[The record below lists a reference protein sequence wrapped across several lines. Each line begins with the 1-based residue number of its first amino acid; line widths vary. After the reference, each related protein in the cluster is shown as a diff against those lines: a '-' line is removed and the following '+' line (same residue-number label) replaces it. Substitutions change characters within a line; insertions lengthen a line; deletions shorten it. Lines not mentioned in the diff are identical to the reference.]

1 MTKANWSIFDAKFS
15 NDKETAFQW
24 FSYLLF
30 CREVNRPKGLFG
42 YFNQSVLETE
52 PVLFESE
59 CVGWQAKHY
68 SKTLGHYTDKIVE
81 ILQNLKIKYPEVKKL
96 FFYTNQLWGESQR
109 GRKPKGLQTI
119 ERLCKDLEISIEWK
133 DANYFDSEFV
143 ALQNE
148 DLSKY
153 FFIQNDK
160 SSNCFQKLKEHTDRI
175 ITNINPYIPLKNG
188 SIILNR
194 TNEIEQIEASDKQI
208 TILHGE
214 GGCGKTAIVK
224 QLYQQK
230 KDKPFF
236 ILKAFE
242 LNGKSFDNI
251 FHGCTEN
258 EITEIFIGE
267 EEKYFVL
274 DSAEKLLGIPDKEVY
289 KELVNF
295 LIKNKW
301 KIIVTTR
308 NEYLDALIFEFSN
321 IFNCSYHTI
330 SIEKF
335 TEEELSICFKKNNL
349 ELPSDLRLRTLILNP
364 FYLNIFI
371 SIQNEQKKNTYKAF
385 KSEVWKHISN
395 SSNELIKLS
404 IAKAERGVFYLD
416 TTNVDNTTLETMQRD
431 GVITKEGSKYFIS
444 HDLFEEIAIEEF
456 IDKQFFDSQDYN
468 SFLFSIGTSLII
480 RRCYRHWLSEKYEDK
495 NEIIINQS
503 IDYLL
508 ESKLQSF
515 WIDETLI
522 SVLLSTSANLFFDLS
537 KSKLLMGKL
546 ELLSKTAI
554 QLRLTCKEFNKA
566 LLTTLGLPL
575 SLRVI
580 DETFLRPIGSGWIA
594 FIHFV
599 FENSTEIGIENL
611 FFILPL
617 LNDWTRNNN
626 TSETTREA
634 GLLALQFY
642 EWLFNNEKRYKYSNY
657 KTLLFQIICDSSK
670 EIENELHDI
679 FNKVIINKWKS
690 YNDPYVDFI
699 HSILNDYKYSLIY
712 KSLPKDILKLMD
724 FFWKKEQKTENEIVY
739 HFSSHEIEDYYG
751 IESDYTTKA
760 FPPSALKTPIW
771 WLLQYD
777 FKSTIDFL
785 ISFMT
790 TCVDNLNK
798 SKKEYFNET
807 TLLDVHIKEK
817 IIKQYS
823 NSALWG
829 MHRGAEGAEPYLLQ
843 SMHMALEKYLL
854 NQAKDEKKVN
864 KVTDILFNLLEK
876 AHSVS
881 FTSVVV
887 SVILAYPDKYYPV
900 AYELF
905 KNKEFFL
912 LDFLRCFKESE
923 VESCYRISNS
933 DRDYIYTNERLE
945 TCRENWRK
953 THLEQLFFKLQFTK
967 LSSSETDEE
976 FFTRRQ
982 SLYSILDN
990 FYSNLPQINEQSE
1003 DDKKWRIVL
1012 ARMDSRKMSPK
1023 EETIDGKK
1031 YISFIPKV
1039 DDDLKHFQIQSNK
1052 TNELLNDKYLSLR
1065 LWSFY
1070 QWRHEEKLLEK
1081 YPDFKDPHFV
1091 IKQVQELITSL
1102 ENENSSE
1109 YSLLFNR
1116 FLPGIVCSCLI
1127 RDFLEFLTN
1136 KEYLYCKNIVIEY
1149 SFMPFGNNY
1158 NYQITDGTENAIYV
1172 LGKIF
1177 AIEKEYDEKQSII
1190 ISLILN
1196 LLRDDEVGM
1205 SGKACRE
1212 DAINSIIAYLNVET
1226 RNKII
1231 WAFVILEPKWNECL
1245 QKKQELLWSRKIT
1258 KQQII
1263 EQFIEDNQTIFTKCI
1278 SNEEVSLFEEDIKQL
1293 SICGL
1298 HVFLSMA
1305 YSCFN
1310 SYIHLLNVIIVKIS
1324 NYFND
1329 EYTIDKINYMDKY
1342 RLAKNLALSIFFLNK
1357 TECKNCLENI
1367 FCSCKDS
1374 EFIKMLY
1381 EELIAAED
1389 YLKKY
1394 EEFWDIWNY
1403 SKDLIFNINSE
1414 QLINTYLFALTPWK
1428 KNAKEWHSLRMEN
1441 KLFFLDISKRKYS
1454 LSILY
1459 PFSKLLYG
1467 IGSIYR
1473 NEGIDWIYNIIS
1485 INDFGIIDDNT
1496 KKYLEIILRAY
1507 IYENYSNIC
1516 KTKMLKDKVIYIL
1529 DFLINQN
1536 SVVAYMLRDNI
1547 L

>member
-1 MTKANWSIFDAKFS
+1 MTKANWFVFDAKFS
-15 NDKETAFQW
+15 NNKETAFQW

-30 CREVNRPKGLFG
+30 CREINRPKGLFG

-59 CVGWQAKHY
+59 CIGWQAKYY
-68 SKTLGHYTDKIVE
+68 SRKLGYYTDKIVE

-96 FFYTNQLWGESQR
+96 FFYTNQLWGESPK
-109 GRKPKGLQTI
+109 GRKPKGLQKI
-119 ERLCKDLEISIEWK
+119 DNLCKNLEISIEWK
-133 DANYFDSEFV
+133 DANYFDSEYV
-143 ALQNE
+143 SLQNE

-175 ITNINPYIPLKNG
+175 IVNINSYIPFKND
-188 SIILNR
+188 SIILDR
-194 TNEIEQIEASDKQI
+194 TNEIKQIESSNKQI
-208 TILHGE
+208 IVLHGE

-224 QLYQQK
+224 QFYQQK
-230 KDKPFF
+230 KDNPFF

-242 LNGKSFDNI
+242 LNEKSFDNI
-251 FHGCTEN
+251 FYGCTEN
-258 EITEIFIGE
+258 EISEIFIGE
-267 EEKYFVL
+267 KEKYFVV

-289 KELVNF
+289 KELINF

-330 SIEKF
+330 NIEKF
-335 TEEELSICFKKNNL
+335 SEEELSICFKKNNL

-468 SFLFSIGTSLII
+468 SFLSSIGTSLII

-580 DETFLRPIGSGWIA
+580 DETFLKPIGSGWIA

-611 FFILPL
+611 SFILPL

-642 EWLFNNEKRYKYSNY
+642 EWLFTNEKRYKYSNY
-657 KTLLFQIICDSSK
+657 KPLLFQIICDSSK

-712 KSLPKDILKLMD
+712 KSLPKDILRLMD

-777 FKSTIDFL
+777 FKSTLDFL
-785 ISFMT
+785 LSFMAA
-790 TCVDNLNK
+790 CIDNYNK
-798 SKKEYFNET
+798 SKKEYLKET
-807 TLLDVHIKEK
+807 TLLDVHIKDK

-854 NQAKDEKKVN
+854 DQAKDDKNVN
-864 KVTDILFNLLEK
+864 EVTAILFYLLEK

-887 SVILAYPDKYYPV
+887 SVVLAYPDKYYPV

-912 LDFLRCFKESE
+912 LDFLRWFKESE
-923 VESCYRISNS
+923 VESCYRISNF
-933 DRDYIYTNERLE
+933 DRDYIYSNERLA
-945 TCRENWRK
+945 TCRESWRK

-967 LSSSETDEE
+967 LSSLETDEE
-976 FFTRRQ
+976 FFNRRQ
-982 SLYSILDN
+982 SLYAILEN
-990 FYSNLPQINEQSE
+990 FYSDLPQINVQTE
-1003 DDKKWRIVL
+1003 DDRKWRIAL
-1012 ARMDSRKMSPK
+1012 TRMDSRKMSTK
-1023 EETIDGKK
+1023 TENIDGKS
-1031 YISFIPKV
+1031 YISFTPKI
-1039 DDDLKHFQIQSNK
+1039 DDDLKEYQMQSNK
-1052 TNELLNDKYLSLR
+1052 TNELLNDKFLSLR
-1065 LWSFY
+1065 LWSSY
-1070 QWRHEEKLLEK
+1070 LWRNETEQIEK
-1081 YPDFKDPHFV
+1081 YPDFKEPHFV
-1091 IKQVQELITSL
+1091 IKQVQELEMTL
-1102 ENENSSE
+1102 EKETCSE
-1109 YSLLFNR
+1109 YNLLFNR

-1127 RDFLEFLTN
+1127 RDFSDLMTNEEF
-1136 KEYLYCKNIVIEY
+1136 LYCKEMVMRY
-1149 SFMPFGNNY
+1149 SFMPLSNNY
-1158 NYQITDGTENAIYV
+1158 EYQVMDGTENAIYV
-1172 LGKIF
+1172 LGKLF
-1177 AIEKEYDEKQSII
+1177 EMENENDEKLSII
-1190 ISLILN
+1190 ILLILN
-1196 LLRDDEVGM
+1196 LLRDDEIGM

-1212 DAINSIIAYLNVET
+1212 DAINSINAYLSIET
-1226 RNKII
+1226 KNKII
-1231 WAFVILEPKWNECL
+1231 WAFVTLEPKWNEFL
-1245 QKKQELLWSRKIT
+1245 QKNHELLWSEKKT

-1263 EQFIEDNQTIFTKCI
+1263 EQFIEDNMTVFTKCI
-1278 SNEEVSLFEEDIKQL
+1278 TSDEIALSEDDIKKL
-1293 SICGL
+1293 SICAL
-1298 HVFLSMA
+1298 HVFLSMV

-1310 SYIHLLNVIIVKIS
+1310 SYIHLLHVIIEQIS

-1329 EYTIDKINYMDKY
+1329 EYSIDKINYMDKH
-1342 RLAKNLALSIFFLNK
+1342 RLAKNLALSLFFLNK
-1357 TECKNCLENI
+1357 TECKNFLEDI
-1367 FCSCKDS
+1367 FNYCKDN
-1374 EFIKMLY
+1374 EFLKMFY
-1381 EELIAAED
+1381 EQLIAAED

-1394 EEFWDIWNY
+1394 EKFWDIWNL
-1403 SKDLIFNINSE
+1403 SKDMIFNRNSE
-1414 QLINTYLFALTPWK
+1414 QLMNTYLFALSPWN
-1428 KNAKEWHSLRMEN
+1428 KNAKEWHSLKMEN
-1441 KLFFLDISKRKYS
+1441 KSFFLDISRHKCY

-1459 PFSKLLYG
+1459 PFAKLLYG

-1473 NEGIDWIYNIIS
+1473 NEGINWIYNIIS
-1485 INDFGIIDDNT
+1485 INDFALIDDNT
-1496 KKYLEIILRAY
+1496 KMYLEIILRTY
-1507 IYENYSNIC
+1507 IYENYRDIC
-1516 KTKMLKDKVIYIL
+1516 KTKMVKEKVIYIL
-1529 DFLINQN
+1529 NFLINQN
-1536 SVVAYMLRDNI
+1536 SIIAYMLRDNI